1 MLLFWVLFNLFILA
15 MLAIDLG
22 VFNRR
27 VHALGFREALA
38 WSGVWIGLALTFA
51 AAIFFWR
58 GHASGLE
65 FITGYVVELSLST
78 DNLFLFLVIF
88 RYFKVPD
95 EHQHRVLVW
104 GILGSLVMRGLF
116 ILTGVSLFH
125 RFHWIIYAF
134 GALLVYSGI
143 KLLRRQTTEIHPEK
157 NPILRVFR
165 KLVPVTD
172 DYVDGKF
179 FVRRPRLYATP
190 LIVVLLFVE
199 TTDVILAID
208 SIPAVLAIT
217 LDAFIVYTS
226 NVFAILGLRSM
237 YFALAGL
244 MELFHYLHYGISVVL
259 ILVGAKMLV
268 SHYYKIPTEW
278 ALGMIVLV
286 LATSIVASVL
296 HPQRA
301 QS

>member
-1 MLLFWVLFNLFILA
+1 

-27 VHALGFREALA
+27 AHPLGLREALA

-51 AAIFFWR
+51 LVVFFWR
-58 GHASGLE
+58 GHTSGIE
-65 FITGYVVELSLST
+65 FVTGYVVELSLST

-88 RYFKVPD
+88 RYFKVP
-95 EHQHRVLVW
+95 EEYQHRVLVW
-104 GILGSLVMRGLF
+104 GILGSLIMRGIF
-116 ILTGVSLFH
+116 ILTGVGLFH
-125 RFHWIIYAF
+125 RFHWITYAF

-143 KLLRRQTTEIHPEK
+143 KLLRQQAPEIHPEK
-157 NPILRVFR
+157 NPVLRVFR
-165 KLVPVTD
+165 RVMPVTD

-179 FVRRPRLYATP
+179 FVRRPMLCATP
-190 LIVVLLFVE
+190 LVVVLLFVE
-199 TTDVILAID
+199 TTDVILAVD

-244 MELFHYLHYGISVVL
+244 MEMFHFLHYGISLVL
-259 ILVGAKMLV
+259 ILVGTKMLV

-278 ALGMIVLV
+278 ALGIIILV

-296 HPQRA
+296 HPA
-301 QS
+301 T